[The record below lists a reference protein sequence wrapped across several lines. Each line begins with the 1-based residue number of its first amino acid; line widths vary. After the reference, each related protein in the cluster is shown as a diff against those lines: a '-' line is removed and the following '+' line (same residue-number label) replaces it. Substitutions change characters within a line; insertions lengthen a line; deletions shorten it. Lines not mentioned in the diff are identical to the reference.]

1 MREDWRDREGD
12 ISRNSWRDSTRDS
25 MRDREGDTARDSWGH
40 RLREGLR
47 DRERNTS
54 GDSLMDSV
62 RIGDETQLDVGR
74 QRRNLGEKFPA
85 MNRVILSSD

>member
-1 MREDWRDREGD
+1 M
-12 ISRNSWRDSTRDS
+12 RDS

-54 GDSLMDSV
+54 GDSLMDSM
-62 RIGDETQLDVGR
+62 ITGKGDETQ
-74 QRRNLGEKFPA
+74 
-85 MNRVILSSD
+85 